1 MKIDVRTFIQK
12 LAKSLMGPLSII
24 VAAGLLLGL
33 ASTLQNPNVF
43 GNALQNVAFVNNF
56 VSLINSLAG
65 GLFGLLP
72 VLFCMSVAQG
82 MSRED
87 KEVATF
93 ASIIGFALFHTTI
106 RFFLGL
112 KGLTAETTSIDYLT
126 SQGMSLLEAT
136 QENAA
141 YDTVL
146 GIFTYRM
153 SIFGGII
160 VGLWCAMIHN
170 RFHETQL
177 PTAFSFF
184 SGKRFVPIM
193 TVVTIPFLALVMFF
207 VWPLFNMII
216 NGFGQ
221 LLAAA
226 GVFGTFIYGFLER
239 LLIPTG
245 LHHILNQLIRFTP
258 IGGTAMINGEQI
270 SGALNIFNA
279 LLMDPNPD
287 MGTMRLATRFLTQ
300 GTHPF
305 MVFGLPAACY
315 AMYKTALPENKNK
328 VKGVLLAAGL
338 TSFFTGITEPIE
350 FSFIFISPILWLFHA
365 FMAGMSFLINSLLEV
380 CIGNAGGGLIDL
392 MLFGVLRGTETKW
405 IINVIIGLIYAVIY
419 YNVFKW
425 VIVKKNIK
433 TPGRED
439 ESDAVDYTTDTTE
452 LGTAI
457 MEALGGKENI
467 VEIDNCISRLR
478 LILKSTKIVDD
489 KALKATGSLGVI
501 RINDENLQ
509 VVYGAKVEKAAA
521 ELKRAVKS
529 SASAAPKKESFITP
543 AAGKLIPIS
552 EVNDPAF
559 SQKMMGDG
567 FAVIPNN
574 GKIYAP
580 MSGTAT
586 AVFPTNHAIGIETE
600 DGTEILLHIGIDTV
614 KLNGKGFKSYVKQG
628 DKVKQ
633 GELLVDA
640 DLDLIKSEGY
650 DPVVIVLFP
659 SKTVSVNAKHQE
671 LSLKQ
676 SVDVKID

>member
-1 MKIDVRTFIQK
+1 MKTFIQK
-12 LAKSLMGPLSII
+12 LGKSLMGPLSII

-43 GNALQNVAFVNNF
+43 GTVLQDVAFVNNF
-56 VSLINSLAG
+56 VSLVNSLAG

-106 RFFLGL
+106 RFFLSL
-112 KGLTAETTSIDYLT
+112 KGINAETTSIDYLMG
-126 SQGMSLLEAT
+126 QGLSLLEAT

-160 VGLWCAMIHN
+160 VGLWSAMIHN

-177 PTAFSFF
+177 PVAFSFF

-193 TVVTIPFLALVMFF
+193 IVVTIPFLGLVMFF
-207 VWPLFNMII
+207 IWPVFNMII
-216 NGFGQ
+216 NGFGH

-226 GVFGTFIYGFLER
+226 GAFGTFIYGFLER

-245 LHHILNQLIRFTP
+245 LHHILNQLIRLTP
-258 IGGTAMINGEQI
+258 IGGTATINGEQV
-270 SGALNIFNA
+270 SGALNIFNT

-287 MGTMRLATRFLTQ
+287 MDIMRQATRFLTQ

-315 AMYKTALPENKNK
+315 AMYKTALPQNKEK
-328 VKGVLLAAGL
+328 AKGILLAAGL

-350 FSFIFISPILWLFHA
+350 FSFIFISPLLWVFHA
-365 FMAGMSFLINSLLEV
+365 FMSGLSFLINTMLGV
-380 CIGNAGGGLIDL
+380 CIGNAGGGLVDL
-392 MLFGVLRGTETKW
+392 MLFGVLRGMQTKW
-405 IINVIIGLIYAVIY
+405 VLNVAVGLVYAVVY

-425 VIVKKNIK
+425 AIVKFNIK

-439 ESDAVDYTTDTTE
+439 ESDAVDASDEITE

-478 LILKSTKIVDD
+478 LVLKDTKIINE
-489 KALKATGSLGVI
+489 KALKATGSLGLI
-501 RINDENLQ
+501 RINEENAQ

-521 ELKRAVKS
+521 ELKRAVKNGS
-529 SASAAPKKESFITP
+529 SAGQKEDFKAPVNGT
-543 AAGKLIPIS
+543 LIPIT

-559 SQKMMGDG
+559 SQKMVGDG
-567 FAVIPNN
+567 FAIVPKDN
-574 GKIYAP
+574 KIYAP
-580 MSGTAT
+580 FSGTIQAC
-586 AVFPTNHAIGIETE
+586 FPTKHAVGMAAE
-600 DGTEILLHIGIDTV
+600 DGTEVLLHIGIDTV
-614 KLNGKGFKSYVKQG
+614 KLNGEGFKTFIEQGQKVKQG
-628 DKVKQ
+628 D
-633 GELLVDA
+633 LLAEV
-640 DLDLIKSEGY
+640 DLDYVKAQGY
-650 DPVVIVLFP
+650 DPVVIVIFP
-659 SKTVSVNAKHQE
+659 TKEVTVKGTHKEVK
-671 LSLKQ
+671 KQ
-676 SVDVKID
+676 QTIDVKLV